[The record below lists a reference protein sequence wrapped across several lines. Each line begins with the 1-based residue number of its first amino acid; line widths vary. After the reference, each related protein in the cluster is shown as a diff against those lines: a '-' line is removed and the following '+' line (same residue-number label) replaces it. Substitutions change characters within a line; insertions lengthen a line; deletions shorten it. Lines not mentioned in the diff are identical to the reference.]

1 MFNIKTLTCAF
12 AILLMSEAALAQ
24 DDQLSVQ
31 SSLTYAD
38 LVSLSDA
45 SDLVIHVEIR
55 RQIEVE
61 AERAPGLEAGFARLY
76 IEARTL
82 ALVAGNV
89 PVGESLKYLVDVP
102 RDDRGKAPKLKK
114 REFLLF
120 AKPVAGRPGEIQLAG
135 AQGQFSYSPDLAAR
149 VRPILSDLLSR
160 DAPPVV
166 QGVRDALAVQGNL
179 VGESETQIFLDTS
192 DGSPVSLSVLR
203 RPGRPVVWGVSW
215 GEIIDQAARAPE
227 AQTLEWYRLACALPA
242 DLPGSAILSREP
254 QARSL
259 AQRDYAIVISQL
271 GPCERTLD

>member
-1 MFNIKTLTCAF
+1 MFNIKMLICTLVFLLTGGA
-12 AILLMSEAALAQ
+12 AIAQ
-24 DDQLSVQ
+24 DDQLPVQ
-31 SSLTYAD
+31 DSLTYAD

-61 AERAPGLEAGFARLY
+61 AERAPGLAAGFARLY

-89 PVGESLKYLVDVP
+89 SVGESLKYLVDVP

-114 REFLLF
+114 RDFLLF
-120 AKPVAGRPGEIQLAG
+120 AKSVPGRPGEIQLVG
-135 AQGQFSYSPDLAAR
+135 SQGQFAYSPVLAAR
-149 VRPILSDLLSR
+149 IRPILSDLLSPS
-160 DAPPVV
+160 APPVID
-166 QGVRDALAVQGNL
+166 GVRDALAVQGNL
-179 VGESETQIFLDTS
+179 VGESETQIFLDTA

-227 AQTLEWYRLACALPA
+227 PQTLEWYRLACALPA
-242 DLPGSAILSREP
+242 SLPGSAILSREP
-254 QARSL
+254 QARAL
-259 AQRDYAIVISQL
+259 AQSDYAAVMSQL